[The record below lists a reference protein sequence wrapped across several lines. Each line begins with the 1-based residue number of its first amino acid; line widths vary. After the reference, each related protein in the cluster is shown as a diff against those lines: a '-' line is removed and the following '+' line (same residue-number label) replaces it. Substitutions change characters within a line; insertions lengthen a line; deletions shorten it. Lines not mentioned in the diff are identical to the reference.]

1 MMLAALAPTAEVVIT
16 PPPAIFR
23 ATLFAIATVDVP
35 AALKRRLL
43 IVRPGAA
50 RVPEYTELALL

>member
-1 MMLAALAPTAEVVIT
+1 MT

-43 IVRPGAA
+43 IERPGAA